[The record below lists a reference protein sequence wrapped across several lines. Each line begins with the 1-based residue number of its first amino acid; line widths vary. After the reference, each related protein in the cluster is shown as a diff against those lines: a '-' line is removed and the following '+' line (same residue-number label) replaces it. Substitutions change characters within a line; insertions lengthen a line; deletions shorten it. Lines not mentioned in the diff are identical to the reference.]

1 MTLLGDQIGLIPFS
15 WVRPCLATQNPFLL
29 LTFSFL
35 LLGPPFLSYLNHNL
49 FLNYILAYYLLA
61 LLPFGPQV
69 VNYHFTLS
77 SHINFRIYRFCVS
90 HLTHETFKLCL
101 RNTLNISKTAR
112 LNILGCYNSPPPPLL
127 EFRPQNSY
135 SVICMFYVRSFLF
148 MSFTE
153 VGV

>member
-35 LLGPPFLSYLNHNL
+35 HLGPPFLSYLHHNL
-49 FLNYILAYYLLA
+49 FLNSSLAYYLLA
-61 LLPFGPQV
+61 LLPLGPQV

-77 SHINFRIYRFCVS
+77 SLINFRIYRFRVS

-101 RNTLNISKTAR
+101 RNTLNMSKT
-112 LNILGCYNSPPPPLL
+112 
-127 EFRPQNSY
+127 
-135 SVICMFYVRSFLF
+135 VRVYF
-148 MSFTE
+148 
-153 VGV
+153 GVLQKKLA